1 MGCQGLKN
9 SLFNV
14 KSTIMKKFYLS
25 CLATVLSLAAQAHS
39 FVDEKLQKFV
49 RNTIIEAVKPY
60 GNDVPEA
67 SCVIMRPSGE
77 VLVDVGLGFNR
88 KKVKDIPSLN
98 SESVA
103 PGIVRLV
110 LYLSLMDEN
119 LQPDYVINTGSGEY
133 CDSSTN
139 CVIRDMSYSRGG
151 WQDVTIQ
158 KAVDVSNIG
167 VYKAVEKVFKRN
179 MGTYGRSLIRT
190 GITFNTEDNEPHA
203 NSLWLPCDIMGA
215 HSPYTMYQQLM
226 WLSGTILNNG
236 KIVLRLSPEDSSD
249 PVCEVKSSKRAIDRL
264 REAMIMTVETGTGR
278 LLKTSG
284 VTVAAALNV
293 SEPDLINCRTLTG
306 FLTLSSDC
314 QAAGGY
320 CIGVYV
326 KKHDLPAGRK
336 LPALILK
343 QIVDYMIS
351 KGYVIVGN
359 NSASYNETIKHSDNW
374 VHPAQR

>member
-1 MGCQGLKN
+1 MK
-9 SLFNV
+9 V
-14 KSTIMKKFYLS
+14 KYLL
-25 CLATVLSLAAQAHS
+25 CLVTALSLTAQAQSYIDH
-39 FVDEKLQKFV
+39 ELNKFV
-49 RNTIIEAVKPY
+49 RRTITESVKPY
-60 GNDVPEA
+60 GADISEA
-67 SCVIMRPSGE
+67 SCIIMGADGKVIA
-77 VLVDVGLGFNR
+77 DVGLGFNR
-88 KKVKDIPSLN
+88 KKVNDIPTLN
-98 SESVA
+98 SESISS
-103 PGIVRLV
+103 GITRPV
-110 LYLSLMDEN
+110 LYLALMDGN
-119 LQPDYVINTGSGEY
+119 LPPDYVINTGSGEF
-133 CDSSTN
+133 CDSTTN
-139 CVIRDMSYSRGG
+139 CIIRDMNYTRGG
-151 WQDVTIQ
+151 WGKITVQ
-158 KAVDVSNIG
+158 KAVDVSTIG
-167 VYKAVEKVFKRN
+167 VYKAVENVFKRN
-179 MGTYGRSLIRT
+179 MSTLGRALIKT
-190 GITFNTEDNEPHA
+190 GITFNTEDDEPHA

-215 HSPYTMYQQLM
+215 HSPYTMYEQLM

-351 KGYVIVGN
+351 KSYVIVGN

>member
-1 MGCQGLKN
+1 
-9 SLFNV
+9 
-14 KSTIMKKFYLS
+14 MKKFYLS
-25 CLATVLSLAAQAHS
+25 CLVTALSLAAQAQS
-39 FVDEKLQKFV
+39 YIDQELQQFV
-49 RNTIIEAVKPY
+49 RRTIIESVKPY
-60 GNDVPEA
+60 GNDVPES
-67 SCVIMRPSGE
+67 SCVIMSSDGK
-77 VLVDVGLGFNR
+77 VIADVGLGFNR
-88 KKVKDIPSLN
+88 KKVKDIPTLN
-98 SESVA
+98 SEPIA

-139 CVIRDMSYSRGG
+139 CILRDMSYSRGG

-167 VYKAVEKVFKRN
+167 VYKAVEKVFNRN
-179 MGTYGRSLIRT
+179 MSSYGRALIKT
-190 GITFNTEDNEPHA
+190 GITFNTEDSEPHA

-215 HSPYTMYQQLM
+215 HSPYSMYQQLM

-236 KIVLRLSPEDSSD
+236 KIILRLSPEDSSD
-249 PVCEVKSSKRAIDRL
+249 PICEVKSSPTAIDKL

-278 LLKTSG
+278 LLKTYG

-326 KKHDLPAGRK
+326 KKYDLPAGRI
-336 LPALILK
+336 LPTQILK
-343 QIVDYMIS
+343 KIVDHLVE
-351 KGYVIVGN
+351 KGYVTAGN
-359 NSASYNETIKHSDNW
+359 NSKSGNQTIKHSDNYI
-374 VHPAQR
+374 HPAER